1 MRHFHSQRKLFF
13 ATAVAAAAIGS
24 QFWLASSRAQTAPA
38 TTAPTTQGAK
48 TASGLTVIELQ
59 DSAGEAKTGDTV
71 WVHFSGFLA
80 DGTKFASSIE
90 RGEPV
95 EMTLGVGD
103 VLKAWDE
110 GIVGMKVGEKR
121 KLIVP
126 PELAYGKNGQG
137 SLIPPN
143 ATLTFEIELVGLR
156 RAPETP
162 QPITDPVAAATT
174 EPTASPTATQ
184 PQ

>member
-1 MRHFHSQRKLFF
+1 MRHSYFQRNLFL
-13 ATAVAAAAIGS
+13 ATTLAAAAIGS
-24 QFWLASSRAQTAPA
+24 QLWLTTSSAQTAPA
-38 TTAPTTQGAK
+38 TTAPTTQGTK
-48 TASGLTVIELQ
+48 TASGLTIIDLQ
-59 DSAGEAKTGDTV
+59 DGTGEAKTGDTV
-71 WVHFSGFLA
+71 WVHFSGFLQ

-110 GIVGMKVGEKR
+110 GMVGMKVGEKR

-143 ATLTFEIELVGLR
+143 ATLTFELELIGLR
-156 RAPETP
+156 RAPQTP
-162 QPITDPVAAATT
+162 QPVTDPIAAATT
-174 EPTASPTATQ
+174 EPTTA
-184 PQ
+184 PAAAEPK

>member
-1 MRHFHSQRKLFF
+1 MRHTLFQRKLFL
-13 ATAVAAAAIGS
+13 ATTLAAAVIGS
-24 QFWLASSRAQTAPA
+24 QSWLKTSRAQTAPS
-38 TTAPTTQGAK
+38 TPAPATQGTK
-48 TASGLTVIELQ
+48 TASGLTIIEVQ

-71 WVHFSGFLA
+71 WVHFSGFLE

-121 KLIVP
+121 KMIVP

-143 ATLTFEIELVGLR
+143 ATLTFELELTGLR
-156 RAPETP
+156 RAPQVP
-162 QPITDPVAAATT
+162 QPVTDPVAATT
-174 EPTASPTATQ
+174 EPTTAPAT
-184 PQ
+184 PETK

>member
-1 MRHFHSQRKLFF
+1 MHAFFQRKLCL
-13 ATAVAAAAIGS
+13 ASTLAVAVIGS
-24 QFWLASSRAQTAPA
+24 QSWLASSSAQTAPA
-38 TTAPTTQGAK
+38 TTAPATQATQPAAK
-48 TASGLTVIELQ
+48 LTIIPLQ
-59 DSAGEAKTGDTV
+59 DSKGEAKAGDTV
-71 WVHFSGFLA
+71 WVHFSGFLE
-80 DGTKFASSIE
+80 DGTKFASSID

-110 GIVGMKVGEKR
+110 GLLGMKVGEKR

-143 ATLTFEIELVGLR
+143 ATLTFELELVGLR

-162 QPITDPVAAATT
+162 APITDPVAAATEAT
-174 EPTASPTATQ
+174 TTPAATQ
-184 PQ
+184 PK